1 MAIVEFRDVTLG
13 YGGPPVLQGVDLG
26 VSRGMFLGIVGPNGS
41 GKTTLVRGL
50 VGVLR
55 PTRGT
60 IRRANGNGGRSAL
73 AFVPQIESVEDAL
86 PLTTVEVVVLGRV
99 ARIGPIRRPK
109 ARDWAIAHDSLA
121 AVGLADLARQRYSEL
136 SGGQRQ
142 RALIA
147 RALASEPDLLAL
159 DEPTAS
165 LDLVA
170 KADLLRLLHRLRAE
184 RGMAVVFVT
193 HALHEVVDEA
203 THIALLAEG
212 RVEVDETSVMINE
225 TRLSKLYGAPV
236 RVTRTSEGHPMVTIA
251 NGPGVSREELLSG
264 GTHVE

>member
-1 MAIVEFRDVTLG
+1 MAIVEFRDVTLS
-13 YGGPPVLQGVDLG
+13 YGGPPVLEAVNLS
-26 VSRGMFLGIVGPNGS
+26 VSRGMFVGIVGPNGS

-50 VGVLR
+50 VGVLQPARGRIHRADGEGRR
-55 PTRGT
+55 P
-60 IRRANGNGGRSAL
+60 AL

-86 PLTTVEVVVLGRV
+86 PLTTREVVVLGRV
-99 ARIGPIRRPK
+99 ARIGPIRRPQ
-109 ARDWAIAHDSLA
+109 ARDWAVAHASLA
-121 AVGLADLARQRYSEL
+121 DVGLTDLARHRYSEL

-170 KADLLRLLHRLRAE
+170 KSELLRLLHRLRSE
-184 RGMAVVFVT
+184 RGTAVVFVT

-212 RVEVDETSVMINE
+212 RVEMDETSVMIDE
-225 TRLSKLYGAPV
+225 ARLSRLYNAPV
-236 RVTRTSEGHPMVTIA
+236 RVTRTPEGHPVVATA
-251 NGPGVSREELLSG
+251 READVPCAKSPQRG
-264 GTHVE
+264 GAA